1 MKFRLVDSILKY
13 RVKQS
18 ICGIKAVSFEEYQ
31 LKQAFSEAPALP
43 ESLLMESL
51 FQLSSWLIMLSSNF
65 TETGHVVQFSGAE
78 FHNPLKPGEHLR
90 LNIHVRD
97 YQTDSIEFDGQADSG
112 DRSIASCTG
121 CTARLVAIDE
131 YYNPSDMRVLFSEIY
146 RPHRNTEG

>member
-1 MKFRLVDSILKY
+1 MKFRLVDSILNY
-13 RVKQS
+13 SVKQS

-43 ESLLMESL
+43 ESLLMESF
-51 FQLSSWLIMLSSNF
+51 FQLSRWLIMLSSDF
-65 TETGHVVQFSGAE
+65 TETGHVVQINRAE

-131 YYNPSDMRVLFSEIY
+131 YYNPADMRVLFSEIY